1 MNVNAGR
8 IMHPREKLP
17 HPAVSV
23 LHTSPE
29 VNFQCGRCFVTRQ
42 RFESR
47 VEFITIHFWKIQ
59 IFSTFVK
66 NNIDIIINKGFI
78 CGDLKVFSQFLE
90 KAFSISV
97 CENPKSIFKKICCNF
112 PFEFL
117 IMFDLFREYAP

>member
-23 LHTSPE
+23 LDTSLE

-47 VEFITIHFWKIQ
+47 VEFITFHFWKIQ

-78 CGDLKVFSQFLE
+78 CGDLKVFSQFFE